1 MAKIPY
7 EQIAPEVDRLVINM
21 VKAKDFQEVNY
32 WVDVFNLYLEATGWD
47 ERSFEK
53 EQLKRID
60 EGWDDEESSLRELR
74 KKAN

>member
-7 EQIAPEVDRLVINM
+7 EQIAPEVDRLVIKM
-21 VKAKDFQEVNY
+21 VKSKDFQEVNY